1 MSENLFDKEY
11 KRLNTEQK
19 NAVDTIEGPVM
30 VNAGPG
36 TGKTQILTLR
46 IGNILKNTDVGP
58 ENILALTF
66 TNSGVYA
73 MRDRLRSYIGDPAY
87 RVNIFTFHAFA
98 EHIIKIFNVYF
109 PQFEYAKVIDDL
121 QKVKYI
127 EEIID
132 AHSFKYLIGAH
143 DEYQKVKDITRAI
156 GTLKHEGYSVEQFR
170 KIIPQW
176 KEEML
181 ADSSVYYV
189 RKFKNFNAGDI
200 KPAEEEKINKK
211 NAVAL
216 ELADVYE
223 EYQKKLA
230 KEHLY
235 DFSDMIITV
244 VSQLKQNENL
254 KSELQE
260 QYQYILVDEHQ
271 DTNMGQNE
279 LVELLGDA
287 EHLDGHPNIFTVGDE
302 KQSIY
307 RFQGASE
314 QTFTHFNEI
323 YKDIVHINLKENY
336 RSSKNILDASHAVI
350 EYSIE
355 NAIELNS
362 HLKENLAIQ
371 VGEFSNYKFELIYLA
386 KDIKEKI
393 ENGVDPKEIAVLF
406 RSNKHT
412 EDIKTIFAQ
421 YKVPFTIFSKNS
433 IFEDVDISNIIL
445 LLRLI
450 QNPNDEETLG
460 KALFINFLNIDG
472 YDAIKVLQNWRTYK
486 KNKNK
491 TLFDVLSDESIL
503 KEIGVTGL
511 ETILNFSKIIKKSI
525 TESAN
530 SRLIDFLKGFLE
542 EIGYITYMKASD
554 LSRDKL
560 FKVDKLFDEIKKQQA
575 KHSFNLKEF
584 IILVDSYHAYHLDI
598 ENSDPEIEAGVQL
611 MTSHGSKGKEFEYV
625 YIVNTTS
632 KNWEKSRGFGGIS
645 LPIQA
650 YQGDIH
656 DERRLFYVSM
666 TRAKKGLYITF
677 SKTDWEGKE
686 QEKSRF
692 ITEIPEEYRE
702 YIKSDSFEKENISKI
717 ELFLQK
723 TNEKRTIYEAA
734 FIKEMFQKRGLT
746 VTALNNYLE
755 CPIKYFYKNLIQI
768 PSGYSAILEYGN
780 LMHGALEKFFVEC
793 KKEEKIVN
801 KKRLLSYYEEA
812 LLHSQFR
819 DKELEKYKV
828 KGLEALDSWFEE
840 RKKSLTHVID
850 IEKKIYRDF
859 TLSTGEVIQL
869 NGKIDKIEYQDSV
882 LGGPITIVDYKTG
895 KAFSKKQKYQKEDL
909 QRQLGFYHVLLENYK
924 DGIYSIKEA
933 VLDFLEPNQ
942 KGEHE
947 RFAMN
952 ISSDE
957 ISNLT
962 QTIEVVSKE
971 IMSGEL
977 LKKGCKKKDC
987 EWCTFHK

>member
-1 MSENLFDKEY
+1 MLENLFDKEY
-11 KRLNTEQK
+11 KRLNIEQK
-19 NAVDTIEGPVM
+19 IAVDTIEGPVM

-98 EHIIKIFNVYF
+98 EHIIKTFNIYF
-109 PQFEYAKVIDDL
+109 PQFEYAKVVDDL

-132 AHSFKYLIGAH
+132 THSFEYLIGTH

-156 GTLKHEGYSVEQFR
+156 VILKHEGYGVEQFR

-176 KEEML
+176 KDEMF
-181 ADSSVYYV
+181 ADPSVYYA
-189 RKFKNFNAGDI
+189 RKFKNFDAGDV

-211 NAVAL
+211 ISAAL

-223 EYQKKLA
+223 EYQKKLS
-230 KEHLY
+230 KERLY
-235 DFSDMIITV
+235 DFSDMIITA
-244 VSQLKQNENL
+244 VSELKQNENL

-279 LVELLGDA
+279 LIEILGDA

-314 QTFTHFNEI
+314 QTFTHFNAI
-323 YKDIVHINLKENY
+323 YKDIMHINLKENY
-336 RSSKNILDASHAVI
+336 RSSQNILDASHDVI
-350 EYSIE
+350 EHSIKD
-355 NAIELNS
+355 AIELNS
-362 HLKENLAIQ
+362 HVKENPAIQ
-371 VGEFSNYKFELIYLA
+371 IGEFSNYKFELVYLA
-386 KDIKEKI
+386 EDIKEKI
-393 ENGVDPKEIAVLF
+393 ENGVDPKEIAILF

-412 EDIKTIFAQ
+412 EDIKTILAQ

-433 IFEDVDISNIIL
+433 IFEDIDISNIII

-450 QNPNDEETLG
+450 QNPNDEENLG

-503 KEIGVTGL
+503 KEIGVSDV
-511 ETILNFSKIIKKSI
+511 ETILNFSRIIKKSI
-525 TESAN
+525 IESAN
-530 SRLIDFLKGFLE
+530 IRLVDFLKGFLE

-560 FKVDKLFDEIKKQQA
+560 FKIDKLFDEIKKQQA
-575 KHSFNLKEF
+575 KRSFDLKEF

-625 YIVNTTS
+625 YMVNVTS

-645 LPIQA
+645 LPVQA
-650 YQGDIH
+650 YQGDVH

-677 SKTDWEGKE
+677 SRTDWEGKE

-692 ITEIPEEYRE
+692 ITEIPEEYSK

-723 TNEKRTIYEAA
+723 TNEKRSIYEAA

-768 PSGYSAILEYGN
+768 PSGYSSILEYGN
-780 LMHGALEKFFVEC
+780 LMHGALEKFFLEC
-793 KKEEKIVN
+793 KKEEKIAN
-801 KKRLLSYYEEA
+801 KKTLLSYYEEA
-812 LLHSQFR
+812 LNYSQFR
-819 DKELEKYKV
+819 DKELEKYKI
-828 KGLEALDSWFEE
+828 KGLEALNSWFEE
-840 RKKSLTHVID
+840 RKKYLTHVID

-859 TLSTGEVIQL
+859 TLLTGEVIQL
-869 NGKIDKIEYQDSV
+869 NGKIDKIEYQDSI

-909 QRQLGFYHVLLENYK
+909 QRQLCFYNLLLENYK

-942 KGEHE
+942 KREHE

-952 ISSDE
+952 VSSGE
-957 ISNLT
+957 ISKLT
-962 QTIEVVSKE
+962 QTIEIVSKE

-977 LKKGCKKKDC
+977 LEKGCQKKNC